1 MQGIPRLKLWCRI
14 VDHLL
19 LALHLQLTANADGSY
34 KAEKLYALGRQS
46 WELPYVMPDNR
57 TIYGT
62 DDGDNTMFTRFVVSL
77 AIGTAAL
84 IMMQPELCPA
94 CCETNELE
102 KYLTMHL

>member
-1 MQGIPRLKLWCRI
+1 MP
-14 VDHLL
+14 
-19 LALHLQLTANADGSY
+19 LQLTANADGSY

-77 AIGTAAL
+77 SAL
-84 IMMQPELCPA
+84 L
-94 CCETNELE
+94 LFSVWS
-102 KYLTMHL
+102 H